1 MATKKEPKQRQIA
14 SAGNGGWPVRLAMC
28 ESAIRKQDEYVF
40 KHAPLFVD
48 RVVEATAAHVEKN
61 RQTDALDFL
70 CNQRCPRRDLLYLL
84 GMCENRG
91 VTNSLK
97 MTGHDSE
104 ELRKTLRELRECA
117 TSVLRINGHAV
128 REEWGGTEFGKF
140 LEMAK
145 VKRSA
150 IADFLELTISLREYA
165 SLVEHAAR
173 YLGGKSDFYL
183 RLAKAL
189 LAGFVHQQT
198 NEYHD
203 PEVAKLL
210 SVMLGPEYG
219 EVEHRVWRSN
229 YKKQFTH
236 YRPDPVDSPS
246 LRAKKTLLECEAAIF
261 YRMDVLHSGTKH
273 VRQEGFTALRLSDLA

>member
-1 MATKKEPKQRQIA
+1 MATRKEPKQRQRTG
-14 SAGNGGWPVRLAMC
+14 AGEKGWPVRLATC

-40 KHAPLFVD
+40 KHSPQFVD
-48 RVVEATAAHVEKN
+48 HVVEATAAHVEKN

-97 MTGHDSE
+97 MTGYGPA
-104 ELRKTLRELRECA
+104 ELRKTLRELRQCA
-117 TSVLRINGHAV
+117 TSVCRINGHAV
-128 REEWGGTEFGKF
+128 REGWGGTEFGKF
-140 LEMAK
+140 LEIAK
-145 VKRSA
+145 VKHSA
-150 IADFLELTISLREYA
+150 IADFLQLTISLREYA

-173 YLGGKSDFYL
+173 YIGGKSDFYL
-183 RLAKAL
+183 HLAKAL
-189 LAGFVHQQT
+189 LAGFVHQHAS
-198 NEYHD
+198 EYHD
-203 PEVAKLL
+203 AKVAALL

-219 EVEHRVWRSN
+219 EVEHRVWRNN
-229 YKKQFTH
+229 YKKRFTD
-236 YRPDPVDSPS
+236 YRPDPADSPS

-273 VRQEGFTALRLSDLA
+273 VRQEGFTALRSSDLA